1 MGPSAFMGGCR
12 RELLPL
18 VRFFV
23 WSLVGCM
30 LALLQ
35 IVMHLWNPT
44 KRTRDLSSR
53 HGCVI
58 TSRVLLRWKNNLAN
72 KSSPEDFLLWT
83 HRQLSSLEILLE
95 KDVSLYCMTPELA
108 VFVRTSPHKNC
119 YRSETSPF
127 FYMAQMFHAE
137 EVYITTHHWLDLLTS
152 EIAKIADNRHVPI
165 TWVSN
170 VSRCG
175 STLLCQIM
183 EGIPGTLCISE
194 PDALFNIH
202 LMTYSRMITQERR
215 LSMLRSAIIILLY
228 HAKTQGQ
235 LFQVHT
241 EHIFIKTRAE
251 CLLLVRDLF
260 SICPHIRHVF
270 MYRRLVP
277 CLKSRIRLIA
287 NNRRPWVRVVN
298 SDTVARITPWFRRY
312 MFRCNFYASED
323 ETASFTELIPTLS
336 FVGMLAAMFC
346 SQVKLVQSLQAEGH
360 SIPALLYEDVVAS
373 PVATVGRLFDHL
385 HLSRDHLDVALTAM
399 SRRSQSSVPG
409 FDSSNQVSSYIVSDQ
424 EWREV
429 DSISVKYQLPK
440 TDGLHVK
447 FIDNISCGH

>member
-35 IVMHLWNPT
+35 MVMHLWNPT

-72 KSSPEDFLLWT
+72 ESSPEDFLLWT

-137 EVYITTHHWLDLLTS
+137 EVYITTHYWLDLLTS

-165 TWVSN
+165 T
-170 VSRCG
+170 
-175 STLLCQIM
+175 
-183 EGIPGTLCISE
+183 
-194 PDALFNIH
+194 
-202 LMTYSRMITQERR
+202 
-215 LSMLRSAIIILLY
+215 
-228 HAKTQGQ
+228 
-235 LFQVHT
+235 
-241 EHIFIKTRAE
+241 
-251 CLLLVRDLF
+251 
-260 SICPHIRHVF
+260 
-270 MYRRLVP
+270 RLVP
-277 CLKSRIRLIA
+277 CLKSLIRLIA
-287 NNRRPWVRVVN
+287 ETRRPWVRVVN

-399 SRRSQSSVPG
+399 SRRSQGSVPG

-440 TDGLHVK
+440 TMGM
-447 FIDNISCGH
+447 